1 MKKNGRT
8 FNIIGDVVIKDIYTI
23 AGPKEGEGPLKGKFD
38 MVLDDDLWGEDSWEK
53 CELKLQKMAAENL
66 KTRNNLLN
74 ENIDLLISGDLLNQI
89 TSSSFAARELQ
100 LPYIGVYGAC
110 STFALTMGLGALII
124 DGGFAE
130 NVICVTSSH
139 FCSAERQYRLPLEM
153 GGQRH
158 MSAQW
163 TVTGSAAVLLSN
175 IGIGPKIKHVTFG
188 KIVDLGVKDANNMG
202 AAMAPAAYDTI
213 STHLQD
219 TGIDY
224 DLIVTGDLGT
234 IGKGIVNKMF
244 DEGNNSIEL
253 KYDDCG
259 TIIFDMEKQ
268 DVHAGGSGCGCSA
281 VVFGSFLHKK
291 LLNNEIKN
299 LLMTSTGALHSPTAT
314 LQGESIP
321 GIAHSI
327 GIEM

>member
-1 MKKNGRT
+1 
-8 FNIIGDVVIKDIYTI
+8 
-23 AGPKEGEGPLKGKFD
+23 
-38 MVLDDDLWGEDSWEK
+38 
-53 CELKLQKMAAENL
+53 
-66 KTRNNLLN
+66 
-74 ENIDLLISGDLLNQI
+74 
-89 TSSSFAARELQ
+89 
-100 LPYIGVYGAC
+100 
-110 STFALTMGLGALII
+110 
-124 DGGFAE
+124 
-130 NVICVTSSH
+130 
-139 FCSAERQYRLPLEM
+139 
-153 GGQRH
+153 